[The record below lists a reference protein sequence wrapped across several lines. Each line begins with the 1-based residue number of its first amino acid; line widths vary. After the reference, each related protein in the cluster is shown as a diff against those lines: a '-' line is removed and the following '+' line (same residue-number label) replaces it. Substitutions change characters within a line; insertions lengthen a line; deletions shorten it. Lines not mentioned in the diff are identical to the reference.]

1 MANSIDMRVCAT
13 TLQDRESDVLINLD
27 IAKISTNTRHMQFL
41 HKRQHKNV
49 WELLLLT
56 VPEQRL
62 NYQPPSSR

>member
-13 TLQDRESDVLINLD
+13 TLEDRESDVLITLD

-49 WELLLLT
+49 
-56 VPEQRL
+56 
-62 NYQPPSSR
+62 